1 MTLRNGKV
9 QGQNLDVLKTNVWNF
24 AENGEEKLSPND
36 FYFQATWK
44 ILKRILFW
52 QPKFSKFFQSYLLTI
67 SNVPHFPTKS
77 KFVIISKMANF

>member
-1 MTLRNGKV
+1 MAKYKEFRRFEN
-9 QGQNLDVLKTNVWNF
+9 QCLKFLSKHF